1 MLKKFGR
8 KITSL
13 ALVLVLVIS
22 MFSIAVGAAEKTVD
36 FDDELNLEFDEGTVN
51 LIGDYKTDDTD
62 SLGNTPP
69 VMEKVGDNVRITANS
84 YKTMFGGAYPV
95 YESGVTTVRVN
106 PLVDNILQVSF
117 ECAFS
122 GDGSYEI
129 RYTNGDVIY
138 PIGSRYYI
146 GDEFDIVLTTAQAE
160 NKSVELVLSNIQVAE
175 DDGTQF
181 SFSVPAAQGGTVTVN
196 NETAPYDYEAY
207 RSENLK
213 LSATPDDGYVF
224 AGYYLNDSETA
235 FTINSD
241 FILWPYQD
249 MEITPVFVPTDT
261 PSFMVGG
268 VSSGYKLC
276 SSFSDA
282 VQYAAAHHSDIIVP
296 MTDFEIT
303 EDATV
308 PSGTTLLIPNSAD
321 HEVYTVKPNVVE
333 AKSAHSAFLKAT
345 VKSGATLTF
354 ADGAV
359 LSIGGNLYAPGG
371 GKQAEV
377 TGAYGQLIVED
388 GAQVTLN
395 SGSTMYAWG
404 FVTGGGMVECM
415 DGVTVYES
423 FQIEDFAGGS
433 NSLQLA
439 PNGVFPFN
447 QYYIQNIECKLKMNA
462 GAQEVVLGALD
473 AGGGVYDT
481 SLVFIGGDGAMFNV
495 SDGYI
500 IKYYDQEKDKL
511 ICEVHGSAS
520 LDNIKATLPIL
531 GETDTSMFQMPI
543 NNIGVELTEGDL
555 TIKQDLLLLPDS
567 YVVVDEGTSVDIQSN
582 VFLISDQDWEGQNRV
597 FPDDNLKP
605 LPFSATRYEETGS
618 GASPRGKDGDMA
630 NASMEVNGAMTVT
643 GTGTF
648 NMTASGA
655 DFSGTGSVTN
665 TSSVPSTTTA
675 TVKLVDFKA
684 SEKVQPEAADS
695 ECNRFK
701 GEDYHY
707 NEEFDR
713 WTSRDTVTVI
723 FMGKDPESD
732 STADVVVEELADVPY
747 GTPTG
752 VTDST
757 TKPYY
762 YSGQLVYLFNGWKD
776 SVDNKVYS
784 SDDETIRFAFN
795 DETTYTAQYKGCR
808 NYYVLSFYD
817 YDGTTRLAY
826 NNKQLYTGDASYTGT
841 EPTRDGYVFVGWTSS
856 VDGQIYTEIPKT
868 LDPADVINVDDI
880 TGLSY
885 TAAVTYTATYR
896 KTTDHTITWKDADGT
911 ILRTDFI
918 ANNVRPSYKGT
929 TPTKADADGKS
940 YKFLGWS
947 TDGETVITT
956 SFPRAKAD
964 ATYIAVYSEKDIN
977 KHSLSL
983 NGSIDVNFYADLP
996 DGYDA
1001 SNVTAMFKWG
1011 NEYLGPKT
1019 YGENPITKTL
1029 TGTTATVDG
1038 QEYTKFTLP
1047 LAAKELN
1054 DEISVTYRSG
1064 RNIIATETYR
1074 GTDYAY
1080 DLYQKTDDEKLKE
1093 LLRTMLIYAAD
1104 AQTNFR
1110 YNTDDLA
1117 TYRFDELG
1125 ISYDSPAV
1133 DRTKLAANAY
1143 PAENAFSDVTFYGSA
1158 LNLESETGYTLYF
1171 TVNNPAGY
1179 SVSADAVSATTTDI
1193 TGEDKALD
1201 LSDVKLFDSNKGLK
1215 ITMRGLA
1222 AAEITN
1228 DIRLTYKGTTITV
1241 NTGEYMNLALT
1252 QGGNALQQS
1261 VTSLYNYNQAAI
1273 AYFGG

>member
-13 ALVLVLVIS
+13 ALVLVLVVS

-36 FDDELNLEFDEGTVN
+36 FDDELDLAFDEGTVN
-51 LIGDYKTDDTD
+51 LIGDYKTDDTA
-62 SLGNTPP
+62 SLGNEPP
-69 VMEKVGDNVRITANS
+69 VMEQVDDNVRITANS

-106 PLVDNILQVSF
+106 PLFDNILQVSF
-117 ECAFS
+117 ECGFS

-160 NKSVELVLSNIQVAE
+160 NKSVELVLSDIQVAE
-175 DDGTQF
+175 DDGTPF

-196 NETAPYDYEAY
+196 NTTAPYDYEAY

-224 AGYYLNDSETA
+224 AGYYLDDSETA

-249 MEITPVFVPTDT
+249 MEITSVFVPVGT

-282 VQYAAAHHSDIIVP
+282 VQYAADNHSEIIVP
-296 MTDFEIT
+296 MTDFEIA

-511 ICEVHGSAS
+511 ICEVRGSAS
-520 LDNIKATLPIL
+520 LDNIQATLPIL
-531 GETDTSMFQMPI
+531 GSTDTSMFQMPI
-543 NNIGVELTEGDL
+543 NNIGVELAEGDL

-597 FPDDNLKP
+597 YPDDNLKP
-605 LPFSATRYEETGS
+605 LPFSATRYDETGS

-630 NASMEVNGAMTVT
+630 NASMEVNGAMTIT
-643 GTGTF
+643 GSGTF
-648 NMTASGA
+648 NMTESGA

-665 TSSVPSTTTA
+665 TSSVPSSTTA

-701 GEDYHY
+701 DEQYYY

-713 WTSRDTVTVI
+713 WTSRDTVSVT
-723 FMGKDPESD
+723 FMGKDPASD
-732 STADVVVEELADVPY
+732 STADVVVKELADVPY
-747 GTPTG
+747 GTATG
-752 VTDST
+752 VTDSI

-762 YSGQLVYLFNGWKD
+762 YSGQLVYMFNGWKD
-776 SVDNKVYS
+776 SMDNKVYS
-784 SDDETIRFAFN
+784 SDNDNIKYAFN
-795 DETTYTAQYKGCR
+795 DQTTYTAQYKGCR
-808 NYYVLSFYD
+808 NYYNLTING
-817 YDGTTRLAY
+817 YDGAE
-826 NNKQLYTGDASYTGT
+826 LYSNSRQNYTSDVSYTG
-841 EPTRDGYVFVGWTSS
+841 EAPTRSNYVFVGWTSS

-880 TGLSY
+880 TGISY
-885 TAAVTYTATYR
+885 AASVTYTATYR
-896 KTTDHTITWKDADGT
+896 RSTYSTITWKNDDGT
-911 ILRTDFI
+911 ILKTDFLAKSRI
-918 ANNVRPSYKGT
+918 PNYGD

-940 YKFLGWS
+940 YEFIGWS
-947 TDGETVITT
+947 TDGETVLDTLPKAT
-956 SFPRAKAD
+956 AD
-964 ATYIAVYSEKDIN
+964 ATYIAVYKEKDIY

-1019 YGENPITKTL
+1019 YGENPRTKTL

-1080 DLYQKTDDEKLKE
+1080 DLYQKTDDENLKE
-1093 LLRTMLIYAAD
+1093 LVRTMLIYAAD

-1125 ISYDSPAV
+1125 ISYDSAAV
-1133 DRTKLAANAY
+1133 DRSKLAANAY

-1171 TVNNPAGY
+1171 TVNDPAGY
-1179 SVSADAVSATTTDI
+1179 SVSAGDVSAVTTTVKN
-1193 TGEDKALD
+1193 ENKALD
-1201 LSDVKLFDSNKGLK
+1201 LSDVALFDSNKGLK

-1228 DIRLTYKGTTITV
+1228 DIELTYKGTTITV
-1241 NTGEYMNLALT
+1241 NTGEYIDLALT
-1252 QGGNALQQS
+1252 QGGNTLKQS